1 MLLYNSRARCRR
13 CCLWPF
19 CFLDLE
25 HYSDPVRPAAITPR
39 GVGYVVVSLFAWRR
53 PAHRSC
59 DIANDLRF
67 EMVQGAD
74 AAETSAAQ
82 VLLAL

>member
-59 DIANDLRF
+59 DIANDLPF
-67 EMVQGAD
+67 ERVQGVD
-74 AAETSAAQ
+74 AAECTTY
-82 VLLAL
+82 VVIN